1 MAAALAAAV
10 GDLVL
15 GVHLALLLSVV
26 ASGWAMY
33 HLARGLTDRAA
44 VGLLAALLYVTF
56 PYRFTDVLQR
66 SAVAESW
73 TFVWFPLLFAG
84 AWHAIRRGRVPWY
97 FGPSVAGLLLTHT
110 TTALYFAVVCA
121 AIALLARRHVPA
133 GVTSRLTLE
142 TLAGAALAAWFLVP
156 QAWYLPGV
164 WAGDPRF
171 MWATPEHADLN
182 RLTIDLLAHR
192 FPAPN
197 GLDLGVGLLGAALPI
212 VAVLRWRRRAAAS
225 ELDPRVL
232 RLGYALALT
241 WVGCIAFMLAPLPA
255 LVVLPTPFAYIQ
267 FPWRLLG
274 IAGFLAATSVTL
286 MAADLG
292 RGTRSAMVTLAAAAL
307 VAAALPAAHRR
318 VDTIPEWT
326 SGEIATI
333 GRGSYGRLGYTILG
347 EYLPR
352 GESAD
357 SVNARVQRGVQ
368 GSDGVRPL
376 SWRRTDAGWVAE
388 VEVDGT
394 EGDVVLP
401 LVGYDVYR
409 IVDERGREVT
419 SRSQGGLLSVHL
431 DQGRHTLRLARR
443 RTTAELAGLALT
455 LVGLL
460 GFGLLRRA

>member
-1 MAAALAAAV
+1 MFRRSSSARLSGGGYALPRFYPPLGYGVAAALAAAV

-33 HLARGLTDRAA
+33 YLARGLTDRAA

-73 TFVWFPLLFAG
+73 TFVWFPLLLAG

-212 VAVLRWRRRAAAS
+212 VAVLRWRRRAAGS
-225 ELDPRVL
+225 ELD
-232 RLGYALALT
+232 
-241 WVGCIAFMLAPLPA
+241 
-255 LVVLPTPFAYIQ
+255 
-267 FPWRLLG
+267 
-274 IAGFLAATSVTL
+274 
-286 MAADLG
+286 
-292 RGTRSAMVTLAAAAL
+292 RGSCDSDTRSRSPGSAASPSCSRRSPRWSCCPRRSRTSSSPGGCWAS
-307 VAAALPAAHRR
+307 PAF
-318 VDTIPEWT
+318 
-326 SGEIATI
+326 S
-333 GRGSYGRLGYTILG
+333 
-347 EYLPR
+347 
-352 GESAD
+352 
-357 SVNARVQRGVQ
+357 
-368 GSDGVRPL
+368 RPC
-376 SWRRTDAGWVAE
+376 R
-388 VEVDGT
+388 
-394 EGDVVLP
+394 
-401 LVGYDVYR
+401 
-409 IVDERGREVT
+409 
-419 SRSQGGLLSVHL
+419 
-431 DQGRHTLRLARR
+431 
-443 RTTAELAGLALT
+443 
-455 LVGLL
+455 
-460 GFGLLRRA
+460 